1 MTPGYPV
8 PDLAAVPVRVK
19 AGLLVG
25 KDFWST
31 MDAPEHRIGS
41 VQMSD
46 GPHGVRHA
54 TGEELGLNDASPATC
69 FPPAVAV
76 GCSWDPE
83 LAHRIGESI
92 AREARSLGVDIVLGP
107 GINIKRTPLCGRNF
121 EYYSEDPHLAGELGV
136 AHVDGQQGAGVG
148 ASVKHFAANNQE
160 TERMRVDV
168 IADERTLREIYLPAF
183 EAVVK
188 RSAPATVMASYNL
201 LGGLHATE
209 NPWLLT
215 TLLREEWGFEGA
227 TVSDWGATC
236 DPVASVAA
244 GLDLQMPGRSEQ
256 TVDAIAAAV
265 AAGRLAEAD
274 LDRAVAR
281 VLGLRTWAAERAEPF
296 DAAAHHQVAR
306 EVAASCA
313 VLLKNDFSVLPLRED
328 ARIAVI
334 GEFARSPRYQGAGSS
349 HINATRVDAALDAIR
364 SVAAKVEFAAGFTLD
379 GHGDA
384 AQLCA
389 EAVRAA
395 GATDI
400 AVVFAGLPD
409 AAESEG
415 FDRTDLALPDD
426 QIAVINAVA
435 EVAPRTV
442 VVLSHGGIVTM
453 EEWHEQVDAILDCFL
468 LGQAGGSA
476 TADLLFGAANPSGH
490 LAESVPLELR
500 HTTAFLNFPG
510 DHLEVRYGEGVF
522 VGYRGYESTGTPV
535 RYPFGH
541 GLSYTTFE
549 TSDLQVEV
557 TGAAAAAVRVRVANT
572 GSRAGRHV
580 VQVYVGSDAGPVHR
594 PVRELRAFRSV
605 WLEPGESRVVE
616 LDLDD
621 RAFAYWDVSDHGWV
635 VPAGEYRIEIGASSH
650 DVVAAQ
656 SISLTGNARV
666 RVLSRAASIDEWLNH
681 PRIGATVLVEA
692 LARYLPADRATL
704 IRSDPAV
711 LRLMGSME
719 VEKAMQMFGLTDALP
734 ALDELIARSAGS
746 APAE

>member
-1 MTPGYPV
+1 
-8 PDLAAVPVRVK
+8 
-19 AGLLVG
+19 
-25 KDFWST
+25 
-31 MDAPEHRIGS
+31 
-41 VQMSD
+41 MSD

-54 TGEELGLNDASPATC
+54 TGDELGLNDASPATC

-83 LAHRIGESI
+83 VARRIGESV
-92 AREARSLGVDIVLGP
+92 AREARSLGIDIVLGP

-168 IADERTLREIYLPAF
+168 IVDDRTLREIYLPAF

-209 NPWLLT
+209 HPWLLT
-215 TLLREEWGFEGA
+215 TLLREEWGFEGV
-227 TVSDWGATC
+227 TVSDWGATG

-244 GLDLQMPGRSEQ
+244 GLDLQMPGRSEEA
-256 TVDAIAAAV
+256 VDAIAAAV
-265 AAGRLAEAD
+265 EDGHLSEAD
-274 LDRAVAR
+274 LDRAAAS
-281 VLGLRTWAAERAEPF
+281 VLGLRAWVAERAEPF
-296 DAAAHHQVAR
+296 DVDAHHRLAR
-306 EVAASCA
+306 EAAASCA
-313 VLLKNDFSVLPLRED
+313 VLLKNDESVLPLSTD

-334 GEFARSPRYQGAGSS
+334 GQFARTPRYQGAGSS
-349 HINATRVDAALDAIR
+349 HINATRIDAALDSIR
-364 SVAAKVEFAAGFTLD
+364 SLAGNVEFAAGFALD
-379 GHGDA
+379 GTGDA
-384 AQLCA
+384 VQLRD
-389 EAVRAA
+389 EAVGVA
-395 GATDI
+395 GASDV

-415 FDRTDLALPDD
+415 FDRAELSLPDD

-442 VVLSHGGIVTM
+442 VVLSHGGVVTM
-453 EEWHEQVDAILDCFL
+453 EEWHEQVDAVLDCFL

-476 TADLLFGAANPSGH
+476 TADLLFGVANPSGH

-500 HTTAFLNFPG
+500 HTTSFLNFPG

-522 VGYRGYESTGTPV
+522 VGYRGYETTGAPV

-549 TSDLQVEV
+549 TSRLRVDA
-557 TGAAAAAVRVRVANT
+557 TGAATAAVRVTVANT
-572 GSRAGRHV
+572 GPCAGRHV
-580 VQVYVGSDAGPVHR
+580 VQLYVGSDAGPVHR

-605 WLEPGESRVVE
+605 WLEPEETREVE
-616 LDLDD
+616 FDLDD
-621 RAFAYWDVSDHGWV
+621 RAFSYWDVTDHAWV
-635 VPAGEYRIEIGASSH
+635 VPAGDYRIEIGASAH

-656 SISLTGNARV
+656 TVSLTGNAPV
-666 RVLSRAASIDEWLNH
+666 RALSRTSSIDEWLNH
-681 PRIGATVLVEA
+681 PLIGGPVLVEA
-692 LARYLPADRATL
+692 LGRYLPEDQGAL

-711 LRLMGSME
+711 LRIMGSME
-719 VEKAMQMFGLTDALP
+719 AEKAMRMFGLADALP
-734 ALDELIARSAGS
+734 ALDELVARSAGS
-746 APAE
+746 AG